1 MDDARWEIV
10 PVRDPEEAINALPR
24 QGTVTVGCFAKTS
37 EGYLQ
42 TIDVV
47 SRLSAAGYNAVP
59 HIPARSFDSADH
71 AAEVL
76 TRYADAGVSEVFVVA
91 GNAERP
97 HGPLSGALDLLRLI
111 GDGDFG
117 FSAVGVAAYPEGH
130 PDPGFDYYGGL
141 RQKSELADYCV
152 TQVCFDASAIVDH
165 QNKFEQE
172 GISLPM
178 HVGVPGVLA
187 QKELL
192 RLSRWMGIGS
202 SMKFLMKQR
211 KLATKLLRP
220 TEYNPGVLIE
230 ELLPH
235 VADAQ
240 SGVAGLHLN
249 TFNQVARTREWIAG
263 MAGSGALEGAVGHE

>member
-1 MDDARWEIV
+1 MNEARWEIV
-10 PVRDPEEAINALPR
+10 PVRDPEDAINALPA

-59 HIPARSFDSADH
+59 HIPARSFDTADH
-71 AAEVL
+71 ASEVL
-76 TRYADAGVSEVFVVA
+76 GRYVDAGVTEVFVVA
-91 GNAERP
+91 GNAEKP
-97 HGPLSGALDLLRLI
+97 HGPFAGALDLLRLI
-111 GDGDFG
+111 ADGDYN
-117 FSAVGVAAYPEGH
+117 FSAIGVAAYPEGH
-130 PDPGFDYYGGL
+130 PDPDFDFYNGL
-141 RQKSELADYCV
+141 REKSEFADYCV
-152 TQVCFDASAIVDH
+152 TQVCFDAAAIIAL
-165 QNKFEQE
+165 QERITRE
-172 GISLPM
+172 GITLPM

-220 TEYNPGVLIE
+220 TEYNPGDLIND
-230 ELLPH
+230 LLPS
-235 VADAQ
+235 VADPE
-240 SGVAGLHLN
+240 STIAGLHLN

-263 MAGSGALEGAVGHE
+263 MVGSEELQGVVGHE